1 MITIEVLKNQ
11 TYLSNYSVHLNQ
23 VGNHNCCFR
32 RSAGGVSK
40 LETSFLPS
48 IQQIKTSFFFQT
60 LLRIHPRWL
69 IDINFQRNPTVEW
82 CKEDRINRMY
92 SSIFLSATIFSWTQ
106 VLWAD
111 WMKSFSRKVNT
122 HFGLQNLV
130 IDIQMVIGYADASRC
145 Y

>member
-1 MITIEVLKNQ
+1 M
-11 TYLSNYSVHLNQ
+11 NQ

-48 IQQIKTSFFFQT
+48 IQQIGTSFF
-60 LLRIHPRWL
+60 LSNAAAHPSSLVNRHQL
-69 IDINFQRNPTVEW
+69 PKESTVEW

-111 WMKSFSRKVNT
+111 WMKSYSRKVNT

-130 IDIQMVIGYADASRC
+130 IDDGYWICRC
-145 Y
+145 QPMLLEFPTRVKR